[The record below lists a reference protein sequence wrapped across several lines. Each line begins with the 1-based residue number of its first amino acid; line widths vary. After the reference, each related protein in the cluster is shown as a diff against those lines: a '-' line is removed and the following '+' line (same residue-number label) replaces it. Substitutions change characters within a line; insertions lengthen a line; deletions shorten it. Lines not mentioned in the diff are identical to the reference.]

1 MGMDYQHIS
10 AYLIGN
16 ATRDG
21 EVKQAKKE
29 EGNLYG
35 DFTVAVRNRKD
46 ETTFF
51 PVRCFGKLAE
61 SVTNIVKG
69 TKVFVDGDLEI
80 SSFEG
85 EDGGRRTR
93 FRVLANTYRILAKG
107 RRDAGVTSR
116 DREHEVPAQE

>member
-16 ATRDG
+16 ATKDG
-21 EVKQAKKE
+21 EVKQAKGSGKA
-29 EGNLYG
+29 YG
-35 DFTVAVRNRKD
+35 DFTLAVRNRRD

-80 SSFEG
+80 ATYEG
-85 EDGGRRTR
+85 EDGGKRTR
-93 FRVLANTYRILAKG
+93 FRVLANTYRILGKG
-107 RRDAGVTSR
+107 RRDAGDTES
-116 DREHEVPAQE
+116 DRENEVSAQA

>member
-1 MGMDYQHIS
+1 MGMDYQRVS

-21 EVKQAKKE
+21 EVKQAKESGKA
-29 EGNLYG
+29 YG
-35 DFTVAVRNRKD
+35 DFDLAVRNRNE
-46 ETTFF
+46 ETTYY

-80 SSFEG
+80 STFEG
-85 EDGGRRTR
+85 EDGGKRTR
-93 FRVLANTYRILAKG
+93 FRVLANTYRILGKG
-107 RRDAGVTSR
+107 RRRAGDTKS
-116 DREHEVPAQE
+116 DREDRVPAQE